1 MTKAASG
8 TTERMDYAE
17 MFKPDE
23 LVNILVKARG
33 KDVMAIRVREKCSWA
48 DWLVLCSGKSPRHI
62 SDLMI
67 GHAVMFEY
75 KKRVAENPNQT
86 VQ

>member
-1 MTKAASG
+1 
-8 TTERMDYAE
+8 

-48 DWLVLCSGKSPRHI
+48 DWLILCSG
-62 SDLMI
+62 
-67 GHAVMFEY
+67 
-75 KKRVAENPNQT
+75 NPLDTYLIWRTRLCLNIKNASLKIQPNCP
-86 VQ
+86 VK